1 MIFVLVPVLLV
12 LMGLVVWSLARGIG
26 AFLHTTRAGLEQ
38 GDEGLREM
46 QDLQNRMM
54 FNRVKYQGLAIV
66 VVAILLAIGGGHK

>member
-12 LMGLVVWSLARGIG
+12 LMGLVVWSLVRGIA
-26 AFLHTTRAGLEQ
+26 AFMQTTRAGLER

-46 QDLQNRMM
+46 QNLQNRMM
-54 FNRVKYQGLAIV
+54 FNRIKYQGLAIV

>member
-1 MIFVLVPVLLV
+1 MIFVLIPILIV
-12 LMGLVVWSLARGIG
+12 LMGLVVWSLVRGIA
-26 AFLHTTRAGLEQ
+26 AFMQTTRAGLER

-54 FNRVKYQGLAIV
+54 FNRIKYQGLAIV